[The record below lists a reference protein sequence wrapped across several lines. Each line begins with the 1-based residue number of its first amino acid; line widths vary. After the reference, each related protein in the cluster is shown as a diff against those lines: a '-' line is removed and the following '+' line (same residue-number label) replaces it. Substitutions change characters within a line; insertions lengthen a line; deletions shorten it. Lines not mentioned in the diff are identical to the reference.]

1 MLSNHKK
8 EVTEVVKDGN
18 ESVVT
23 ISYKVKFINSA
34 NLWQLHYQILLIIS
48 QKELTKLNAKTVI
61 VFLNMKVS
69 KNIEQNINAYFAI
82 KIIQAKLVGAQNLL
96 EHI

>member
-34 NLWQLHYQILLIIS
+34 NLWQLHQILLIIS